1 MGFGRHLFQ
10 ARKKKGLSQEET
22 AEKLGVSR
30 QTISKW
36 ETDETLPD
44 IRQAKRL
51 AVLYGVTLDELI
63 DYDLDVQEIQE
74 IIDRTSEELTEK
86 IDWTKAWGKRY
97 PILLRYQKEVDIPH
111 YAAGLLKLL
120 TQLET
125 DYGYRELDAF
135 LVLKDILAGVWKS
148 RKGLKK
154 PDSLET

>member
-97 PILLRYQKEVDIPH
+97 PILLRYQKEVDISH

-148 RKGLKK
+148 RKGLK
-154 PDSLET
+154 